1 MPCIASEK
9 RPGRSWKKGALCPDC
24 QGEPGGVV
32 PPPATVPRRAAPTV
46 YPGAGAAGVR
56 HGARPS
62 GAAGPPVDGGGGGGG
77 GGGGASARG
86 PGGALGAGEEE
97 RPGTPGG
104 RGRGNHL
111 AP

>member
-62 GAAGPPVDGGGGGGG
+62 GAAGPPVDGSGGGEVGVGGPAQG
-77 GGGGASARG
+77 VRLERWARG
-86 PGGALGAGEEE
+86 KKSGKE
-97 RPGTPGG
+97 R
-104 RGRGNHL
+104 RE
-111 AP
+111 